1 MDFAKL
7 FKSVE
12 DAVYEVMVWLLLLPK
27 TLIQT
32 AVRPKWA
39 MEYIDEEWEK
49 KPDERFD
56 EYLSPVMLWLL
67 SAVIPLTL
75 AVIVSRPDI
84 ESAQDFLKALS
95 NDIYSTTLYMML
107 VPFVYIVGVEWLNK
121 TPVKR
126 SSLKISFYR
135 HCYALAPAQVL
146 TVIFS
151 GVSVISPLMLF
162 AVLLVIPF
170 YEAFVY
176 QMELK
181 IGFGRAFLYAL
192 IPQVFLTVVFFAIL
206 GALLPAT

>member
-7 FKSVE
+7 FNSVE

-75 AVIVSRPDI
+75 AFIISRPDI

-121 TPVKR
+121 TPVRR

>member
-67 SAVIPLTL
+67 SAVIPLTI
-75 AVIVSRPDI
+75 AFIISRPDI

-121 TPVKR
+121 TPVRR

-146 TVIFS
+146 TVLFS

>member
-67 SAVIPLTL
+67 SAVIPMTL
-75 AVIVSRPDI
+75 AFIVSRPDI

>member
-12 DAVYEVMVWLLLLPK
+12 DAIYEVMVWLLLLPK
-27 TLIQT
+27 TLIRVT
-32 AVRPKWA
+32 FRPRWA
-39 MEYIDEEWEK
+39 MKYIDEEWGK

-75 AVIVSRPDI
+75 AFILSRPDI
-84 ESAQDFLKALS
+84 KSAQDFLKALS

-107 VPFVYIVGVEWLNK
+107 IPFMYIVWVEWLNK
-121 TPVKR
+121 TPVRR
-126 SSLKISFYR
+126 SSLKVSFYR
-135 HCYALAPAQVL
+135 HCYALAPAQIL
-146 TVIFS
+146 TVVLS
-151 GVSVISPLMLF
+151 GVSVINPLMIF

-176 QMELK
+176 QMELN
-181 IGFGRAFLYAL
+181 IGYGRAFLYAL
-192 IPQVFLTVVFFAIL
+192 IPQAILAVVFIFL
-206 GALLPAT
+206 VGALLPAP

>member
-39 MEYIDEEWEK
+39 MEYIDKEWEK

-75 AVIVSRPDI
+75 AFIVSRPDI

-121 TPVKR
+121 TPVRR